1 MARYQVGQST
11 YEIPDNLTPE
21 QLEQTLVELSYNE
34 GIAERQGSF
43 GYGVDQ
49 AQMMLGKGVE
59 VFGNLTGVESA
70 ENYGKSVVEQQQKDI
85 ALGGYQPT
93 YNKPLS
99 EYVGTGDFFGALWEK
114 TVETAP
120 SGGAALVGTGA
131 AAIAAIYSA
140 PAAAVIGGT
149 TAVGTTLMGTGEVAL
164 EQEEKTGSY
173 DAATAASLG
182 TLIGLLDKFGAG
194 KVIPK
199 DKLAKMTVGE
209 LTEELTKKG
218 YGEAALAVSK
228 RAAKNAGIEGVTEA
242 GQEGLVVAG
251 GAIQG
256 GEYTPGEIGSRAFEA
271 GAVGSTLGGGTSVG
285 IDTARG
291 AANTVSN
298 LASGINTSSRIVGED
313 EAAAADFARDIQSQI
328 ETNNLDINDLD
339 KQSTKGVRQAVDN
352 LHIRYDEEM
361 KQLIKDLRD
370 RLQIKDGDPRDL
382 VLKKILAKVAYRE
395 ARNKTKSLVG
405 NEEMQAV
412 MDLTGDTSEGQQLLS
427 IMRRMNELTNLHNG
441 GYQGGVSRI
450 TDSFSPLGSTIGY
463 DKGQASFERL
473 ARPIASLGAAT
484 VNPLIPV
491 GQAAAVGT
499 GRLIDRITG
508 RRNKVQRYIQGNI
521 NNPGVQPADA
531 PSVREQGRQRELT
544 AQMQQEQ
551 EQRRRE
557 QEQRD
562 SQELSTNLFLSGARP
577 TPGSPQDVMEQ
588 STGLDTNGLMRIL
601 SIISRSA
608 SNPVLKRAADQ
619 AAENAI
625 SGKTAVPEVKDMSLL
640 IQEINKRLDN
650 VPDLGVTRVREPNR
664 DISPEGVQTQP
675 RGATDPRGVNYER
688 GIRDNQAAVDELAAA
703 ADADDTLSPGDK
715 SVVKTAL
722 MAMRKNLGA
731 DPAGRVRSI
740 YNEAAANLSDPAIA
754 ETYMLPYV
762 QRVEA
767 QANVSPEQ
775 QQDSDNILDQ
785 FPEINQMAVPNIG
798 EGMSVF
804 PKTRKLYKKIDG
816 IDVDQGNY
824 VADGN
829 DVTGVTF
836 AGARIAIDPETG
848 RGRLEVDPKPVNTP
862 SKETG
867 KRWHSNLVRPN
878 LWNWVENTSGLP
890 MSFIATVEQGSQH
903 FYAMNVEA
911 DVPTEM
917 YRKPKGDEPTM
928 RPRGFG
934 RVVPGNQ
941 IGTIVLKSSGKQHP
955 IYDTVRI
962 EPEGEISLSQEPG
975 LTNSDPFDIGTD
987 IDITSTEVMP
997 TAAEVESMRDGT
1009 FERAKK
1015 RSLVEAVNLL
1025 HDRWRKATGRNEPF
1039 EYTPENVDR
1048 IARIMATEAVR
1059 NLQQDGNAIG
1069 WYDRKLK
1076 AAKSVMS
1083 IVEPRIM
1090 ESPANEVAFDYALAV
1105 TSNGQAVVDNFE
1117 YATEVFRYYMDN
1129 GVMPTTTFKK
1139 GGERNASMLKAF
1151 DFFNKYIQS
1160 TENMSISE
1168 FLDMDT
1174 TVSELK
1180 SFIKRFNQANGT
1192 KLSVPASESAAS
1204 TVKGSFILGAKIGQ
1218 GFFQNIRGNYDPL
1231 TMDIWWMRMWN
1242 RTVGR
1247 PFEDMKTDAV
1257 MQKNRKR
1264 IEEGMKS
1271 IKDPDMRK
1279 LIKDAFEVSGETR
1292 TGLYKD
1298 ASRFDNYIVQLNKE
1312 YQRFFKRY
1320 KEVNK
1325 KNHEKPDLFKAVGTH
1340 IKNLEPQLQA
1350 MPKTPGERAYMREAT
1365 QRAIQLLS
1373 TQGYDINTADFQALM
1388 WYPEKQLFRVLGV
1401 DPGRGSDNDYLDA
1414 AKLLAAK
1421 EGKSYEQIQ
1430 EALPDTERD
1439 GISNRP
1445 SAGRQDGSVRQGTPE
1460 VYDGTEGQAVLSQE
1474 PTFDRADNGQP
1485 QGDTQRSKPNTSV
1498 AGSRPANP
1506 AELREANG
1514 VVKAIF
1520 EVGKPGSPFENG
1532 IKDIRTVRAVV
1543 EAFHHVFIIA
1553 KNSAELKKAFKG
1565 SLGSK
1570 GFTRGG
1576 FEARQGKPGGSGT
1589 VAVLSGDYVNPKNPK
1604 KTGGGKNRELWVA
1617 LHELGHVIEG
1627 NFRFGKNRQ
1636 SEEGVLS
1643 SQSYYSPVKGTTV
1656 KGGNVYEDTFRQIMA
1671 VILGTQSV
1679 TSKAGAKKREVSKAI
1694 YDEIVGLQRKGLI
1707 PGTDMRVRD
1716 TYRTFEELSPELQA
1730 GNKQRLKNVEAT
1742 YFQSPEEL
1750 AADAIAYYLAD
1761 PQLAKQNMPL
1771 TAKLIREA
1779 FSNNNTVQFFNLPL
1793 GVILAGVIANMAV
1806 AMKEDEEEKAA
1817 LSLGNAALSA

>member
-21 QLEQTLVELSYNE
+21 LLEQTLTELAYNE
-34 GIAERQGSF
+34 GLAKRQGSF
-43 GYGVDQ
+43 GYGLDQ
-49 AQMMLGKGVE
+49 AGLMAGKGTE
-59 VFGNLTGVESA
+59 
-70 ENYGKSVVEQQQKDI
+70 
-85 ALGGYQPT
+85 ALGRFIGVKDLEDVGSAYTWVKERDIQQGGYIPT
-93 YNKPLS
+93 YDKPLS

-114 TVETAP
+114 SLENAP
-120 SGGAALVGTGA
+120 SGGLALVGTGA
-131 AAIAAIYSA
+131 AAVAAVYSA
-140 PAAAVIGGT
+140 PAAVAIGGVT
-149 TAVGTTLMGTGEVAL
+149 TVGSGLMGAGEAAF
-164 EQEEKTGSY
+164 EQEEKTGDY
-173 DAATAASLG
+173 DPTTAVGIGA
-182 TLIGLLDKFGAG
+182 LIGLLDRYGAG

-199 DKLAKMTVGE
+199 SSLMKMSVGE
-209 LTEELTKKG
+209 LTQELAEKG
-218 YGEAALAVSK
+218 YGDAALAVSK
-228 RAAKNAGIEGVTEA
+228 RAVKNFAAEGTTEM
-242 GQEGLVVAG
+242 GQEALSMG
-251 GAIQG
+251 GAVLQG
-256 GEYTPGEIGSRAFEA
+256 GEYTADEVGSRMFEA
-271 GAVGSTLGGGTSVG
+271 GVLGGTLGSTTSVG
-285 IDTARG
+285 IDATKG
-291 AANTVSN
+291 VVNAAGNIVP
-298 LASGINTSSRIVGED
+298 SSAIVGD
-313 EAAAADFARDIQSQI
+313 DQAAAADFARDLQDQI
-328 ETNNLDINDLD
+328 VNNDLNINDLD

-395 ARNKTKSLVG
+395 ARNKTKSVVG
-405 NEEMQAV
+405 VEEMQAV
-412 MDLTGDTSEGQQLLS
+412 MELTGDTSEGQQLAS

-484 VNPLIPV
+484 INPMIPV
-491 GQAAAVGT
+491 GQAAAVGA
-499 GRLIDRITG
+499 GRLIDRVTG
-508 RRNKVQRYIQGNI
+508 RRNKVQRYIKGNI
-521 NNPGVQPADA
+521 NNPGVQSPDV

-551 EQRRRE
+551 EQRDRE
-557 QEQRD
+557 AMN
-562 SQELSTNLFLSGARP
+562 TNLFLSGAKP

-588 STGLDTNGLMRIL
+588 STGLDRDGVVRLLT
-601 SIISRSA
+601 IISRS
-608 SNPVLKRAADQ
+608 SGNPALKRAADS
-619 AAENAI
+619 AAE
-625 SGKTAVPEVKDMSLL
+625 SVFRGGRVPDLSPL
-640 IQEINKRLDN
+640 IREMNKRLDN
-650 VPDLGVTRVREPNR
+650 VPDLGVTRVREPIR
-664 DISPEGVQTQP
+664 DYNPEGAQAQP
-675 RGATDPRGVNYER
+675 RGATDPRGANYER

-703 ADADDTLSPGDK
+703 ADADDTLSPSDK

-731 DPAGRVRSI
+731 DPASRVRSI

-767 QANVSPEQ
+767 QANAAPEQ

-785 FPEINQMAVPNIG
+785 FPEINQMAVPDIG
-798 EGMSVF
+798 EGLSVF

-816 IDVDQGNY
+816 VDVDQGNY

-836 AGARIAIDPETG
+836 DGARIGIDPETG
-848 RGRLEVDPKPVNTP
+848 RGRLEVDPKPVKTP

-878 LWNWVENTSGLP
+878 LWNWVENSSGLP
-890 MSFIATVEQGSQH
+890 MSFITTVEQGSQH

-962 EPEGEISLSQEPG
+962 EPEGEINLSQEPG
-975 LTNSDPFDIGTD
+975 LTNSDPFGIGTD

-1090 ESPANEVAFDYALAV
+1090 ESPANEAAFDYALAV

-1151 DFFNKYIQS
+1151 DFFNKYTQS

-1271 IKDPDMRK
+1271 IKDPEMRK

-1445 SAGRQDGSVRQGTPE
+1445 SAGRQDGSVRQGTSE
-1460 VYDGTEGQAVLSQE
+1460 VYDGAEGQAVLSQE

-1485 QGDTQRSKPNTSV
+1485 QGDTQRSEPNTSV

-1506 AELREANG
+1506 AELREADG

-1532 IKDIRTVRAVV
+1532 IKDIRTVKSIV
-1543 EAFHHVFIIA
+1543 EAFHHMFIIA
-1553 KNSAELKKAFKG
+1553 KNSAQLKKAFKG

-1576 FEARQGKPGGSGT
+1576 FEAPLRKPGGSGT

-1604 KTGGGKNRELWVA
+1604 QTGGGKNQELWTA

-1636 SEEGVLS
+1636 DQEGVLS

-1656 KGGNVYEDTFRQIMA
+1656 KGGNVYEDTFRQIITS
-1671 VILGTQSV
+1671 VLGTQSV
-1679 TSKAGAKKREVSKAI
+1679 NSKAGAKKREVSKAI
-1694 YDEIVGLQRKGLI
+1694 YDEIVGLQRTGLI

-1716 TYRTFEELSPELQA
+1716 SYRLFEDMSPELRA
-1730 GNKQRLKNVEAT
+1730 RNKQRLKDIEAT

-1750 AADAIAYYLAD
+1750 AADAIAYYLAN

-1779 FSNNNTVQFFNLPL
+1779 FAKNNTVQFFNLPL
-1793 GVILAGVIANMAV
+1793 GVILAGIIANMAV
-1806 AMKEDEEEKAA
+1806 AMKEDEDEKAA
-1817 LSLGNAALSA
+1817 LSLGSAALSA